1 MLRIPIPWL
10 AALVISAA
18 AVTVYFY
25 VNTLPYAIPA
35 VFPSGEVVEMSSW
48 DYVFA
53 YASAYP
59 VKIQSNAT
67 LDSVAWAK
75 YGIVVAAPKVADGS
89 WIWGNDGRRVTYLI
103 TNISGTIWTC
113 YYHPEAAFGG
123 AYLCSQNVV
132 SKISTYFYLYV
143 PIPQISTDTAAYNI
157 LVGRIRESARLSG
170 VAFDKPVY
178 ALYGNVY
185 MYNDTTIGI
194 SAYQDNG
201 VLTTIPL
208 KTTMQKSTAS
218 VEFYPEYYMGSLYS
232 MPDETNAKIY
242 WRAIYIVAF
251 RPAAGT
257 SARVTLSGGPG
268 P

>member
-67 LDSVAWAK
+67 LDSIAWAK
-75 YGIVVAAPKVADGS
+75 YSVVVATGKVPDGYS
-89 WIWGNDGRRVTYLI
+89 VWYHDGRRIVVLL
-103 TNISGTIWTC
+103 TNMSGTVWLC
-113 YYHPEAAFGG
+113 HYHPEAGWGG
-123 AYLCSQNVV
+123 AYLCSQCNVAKV
-132 SKISTYFYLYV
+132 GSYFYLYV
-143 PIPQISTDTAAYNI
+143 PIPRAYADTAAYNA
-157 LVGRIRESARLSG
+157 LVFRIRWASQLAG

-178 ALYGNVY
+178 VLYGNVL
-185 MYNDTTIGI
+185 MYNATTVGI
-194 SAYQDNG
+194 KAYQSDG
-201 VLTTIPL
+201 ILTTIPL
-208 KTTMQKSTAS
+208 KTTTRTSTATA
-218 VEFYPEYYMGSLYS
+218 EFYPEYQITSFYA
-232 MPDETNAKIY
+232 MPEEINYKVY
-242 WRAIYIVAF
+242 WRAIYIIAL
-251 RPAAGT
+251 RPVSGT
-257 SARVTLSGGPG
+257 SARVVLSGGPG

>member
-53 YASAYP
+53 YGSAYP
-59 VKIQSNAT
+59 VRIQSNAT

-75 YGIVVAAPKVADGS
+75 YGIVMATGKLPAGAGF
-89 WIWGNDGRRVTYLI
+89 WFHDGRRVTYLI
-103 TNISGTIWTC
+103 TNMSGTVWSC
-113 YYHPEAAFGG
+113 YYNPDAGWGG

-132 SKISTYFYLYV
+132 SKIGSYFYLYV
-143 PIPQISTDTAAYNI
+143 PIPQAYVDTAAYNE
-157 LVGRIRESARLSG
+157 LVNQIKNAAQLSG

-178 ALYGNVY
+178 ILFGGAS

-194 SAYQDNG
+194 SAYQANG
-201 VLTTIPL
+201 VLTVIPL
-208 KTTMQKSTAS
+208 KTLMQKSTAS
-218 VEFYPEYYMGSLYS
+218 VEFYPEYGIGSVYS
-232 MPDETNAKIY
+232 IPMEINYKQY
-242 WRAIYIVAF
+242 WRAIYIIAF
-251 RPAAGT
+251 RPVSGT
-257 SARVTLSGGPG
+257 SARVALSGGPG

>member
-53 YASAYP
+53 YGSAYP
-59 VKIQSNAT
+59 VRIQSNAT

-75 YGIVVAAPKVADGS
+75 YGIVVATGKVPDGT
-89 WIWGNDGRRVTYLI
+89 WVWGHDGRRVTYLI
-103 TNISGTIWTC
+103 TNISGIIWTC

-123 AYLCSQNVV
+123 AYLCSQSHA
-132 SKISTYFYLYV
+132 SKVGSYFYLYV
-143 PIPQISTDTAAYNI
+143 PIPQTSVDTAAYNI
-157 LVGRIRESARLSG
+157 LVDRIRQSAQLSG

-194 SAYQDNG
+194 SAYQANG

-208 KTTMQKSTAS
+208 KTIMQKSTAS
-218 VEFYPEYYMGSLYS
+218 AEFYPEYYIGSFYS
-232 MPDETNAKIY
+232 MPAEINYKVY
-242 WRAIYIVAF
+242 WRAIYIIAF
-251 RPAAGT
+251 RPVSGT

>member
-67 LDSVAWAK
+67 LDSIAWAK
-75 YGIVVAAPKVADGS
+75 YGIVVAAPKVADGGS
-89 WIWGNDGRRVTYLI
+89 VFGGDGRRVTWLI
-103 TNISGTIWTC
+103 TNISGTMWTC

-143 PIPQISTDTAAYNI
+143 PIPQGIVDTAAYNT
-157 LVGRIRESARLSG
+157 LVERIRGAARLGG

-178 ALYGNVY
+178 ILFGNVY
-185 MYNDTTIGI
+185 MYNETTIGI
-194 SAYQDNG
+194 SVYQGDG
-201 VLTTIPL
+201 VLTTIPI
-208 KTTMQKSTAS
+208 KTLMQKSAAGI
-218 VEFYPEYYMGSLYS
+218 EFYPEFYMGSVYS
-232 MPDETNAKIY
+232 IPEEQNTKIY

-251 RPAAGT
+251 KPAAGT